1 MEKEQWK
8 DEVMSS
14 LRGIKRAEANP
25 FLFTRIEERIKSPSA
40 FFPGAFITLPKL
52 SLVFA
57 GIALLGALNV
67 FVLNNLSSNKSGNG
81 TNVQSAYSLT
91 NINYQLY

>member
-8 DEVMSS
+8 DEVLSS
-14 LRGIKRAEANP
+14 LRGLKRAEPNP

-40 FFPGAFITLPKL
+40 FFPNASVSLPKL
-52 SLVFA
+52 SLAFA
-57 GIALLGALNV
+57 GIALLGMLNF
-67 FVLNNLSSNKSGNG
+67 FVLKNSINSSTNTNNSQK
-81 TNVQSAYSLT
+81 AYSLN